1 MILLKS
7 FSLLDNFKMDKRYLA
22 LIAAFLATSIY
33 GINHTVAKEVMP
45 IYIGS
50 SGFIMLRLLGATS
63 IFWLISLFKPNEK
76 IESKDFIKIVFASI
90 LGMCTNML
98 AFFRGLE
105 LSTPINSGVIITLS
119 PVLVLVLSY
128 FFLKERV
135 TLKKIIGIFIG
146 FSGAIFLILN
156 SSKIGINAPN
166 IPLGNSLFL
175 LNASAY
181 AGYLVV
187 VKPLTKKY
195 NIFTLMKWLFLVGLI
210 LSAPIT
216 YNQFIEVNWSDL
228 PWFAIWRMIYVV
240 IGTTFLTYL
249 FNIYAL
255 KTLSPTT
262 VGSFIYLQPI
272 ITIIFALITG
282 NDKLDSTKIISCIL
296 VFIGVYLVSMKNKNA

>member
-1 MILLKS
+1 MS
-7 FSLLDNFKMDKRYLA
+7 KRNLA

-33 GINHTVAKEVMP
+33 GINHTVAKEIMP

-63 IFWLISLFKPNEK
+63 IFWIISLFTPKEK
-76 IESKDFIKIVFASI
+76 IQKKDFFRIIFASI
-90 LGMCTNML
+90 LGMCINML

-119 PVLVLVLSY
+119 PVLVLILSY
-128 FFLKERV
+128 FFLKEKI
-135 TLKKIIGIFIG
+135 TIKKILGILIG
-146 FSGAIFLILN
+146 FSGAVFLILN
-156 SSKIGINAPN
+156 TSKTGINAPN
-166 IPLGNSLFL
+166 IPLGNSFFL

-181 AGYLVV
+181 AGYLII
-187 VKPLTKKY
+187 VKPLTQKY
-195 NIFTLMKWLFLVGLI
+195 SLFTLMKWLFLIGLI
-210 LSAPIT
+210 LSAPLT
-216 YNQFIEVNWSDL
+216 YDQFIKVNWSEL
-228 PWFAIWRMIYVV
+228 PWFAIWRMGYVV

-272 ITIIFALITG
+272 ITIIFALITS
-282 NDKLDSTKIISCIL
+282 NDTLDSTKLLSCLL
-296 VFIGVYLVSMKNKNA
+296 VFIGVYLVSVKNKNN

>member
-1 MILLKS
+1 MS
-7 FSLLDNFKMDKRYLA
+7 KRYLA

-33 GINHTVAKEVMP
+33 GINHTLAKEIMP

-50 SGFIMLRLLGATS
+50 SGFIMLRLLGATL
-63 IFWLISLFKPNEK
+63 IFWLISLFTPYEK
-76 IESKDFIKIVFASI
+76 IEKRDFLKIIFAAV
-90 LGMCTNML
+90 LGMCINML

-119 PVLVLVLSY
+119 PILVLILSY
-128 FFLKERV
+128 FFLKEKV
-135 TLKKIIGIFIG
+135 TLKKILGIIIG
-146 FSGAIFLILN
+146 FSGAVFLILN
-156 SSKIGINAPN
+156 TSKTGMNAPN
-166 IPLGNSLFL
+166 IPLGNSFFL

-181 AGYLVV
+181 AGYLIVI
-187 VKPLTKKY
+187 KPLTSKY
-195 NIFTLMKWLFLVGLI
+195 NIFTIMKWLFLIGLI

-216 YNQFIEVNWSDL
+216 YNQFVEVNWLEL
-228 PWFAIWRMIYVV
+228 PWFAIWRMGYVV

-272 ITIIFALITG
+272 ITIVFALITA
-282 NDKLDSTKIISCIL
+282 NDTLDSIKLLSCLII
-296 VFIGVYLVSMKNKNA
+296 FIGVYLVSVKNRNN

>member
-1 MILLKS
+1 M
-7 FSLLDNFKMDKRYLA
+7 NKRNLA

-33 GINHTVAKEVMP
+33 GINHTIAKEVMP

-63 IFWLISLFKPNEK
+63 IFWFISLFAPKEK
-76 IESKDFIKIVFASI
+76 IERGDFLKIIFASI

-119 PVLVLVLSY
+119 PVLVLILSY
-128 FFLKERV
+128 FFLKEKI
-135 TLKKIIGIFIG
+135 TIKKILGILIG
-146 FSGAIFLILN
+146 FSGAVFLILN
-156 SSKIGINAPN
+156 SSKTGINAPN
-166 IPLGNSLFL
+166 IPLGNSFFL

-181 AGYLVV
+181 AGYLII
-187 VKPLTKKY
+187 VKPLTSKY
-195 NIFTLMKWLFLVGLI
+195 NIFTLMKWLFLIGLI

-216 YNQFIEVNWSDL
+216 FNQFIEVKWTEL
-228 PWFAIWRMIYVV
+228 PWFAMWRMGYVV

-255 KTLSPTT
+255 KKLSPTT

-272 ITIIFALITG
+272 ITIMFALITA
-282 NDKLDSTKIISCIL
+282 NDTLDTTKILSCIL
-296 VFIGVYLVSMKNKNA
+296 VFIGVYLVSFKK

>member
-1 MILLKS
+1 
-7 FSLLDNFKMDKRYLA
+7 MDKRYLA
-22 LIAAFLATSIY
+22 LIAAFLATTIY
-33 GINHTVAKEVMP
+33 GINHTIAKEVMP
-45 IYIGS
+45 IYIES
-50 SGFIMLRLLGATS
+50 SGFIMLRLLGATL
-63 IFWLISLFKPNEK
+63 IFWTISLFTKNEK
-76 IESKDFIKIVFASI
+76 IESRDFLKIVFASI

-119 PVLVLVLSY
+119 PVLVLILSY

-135 TLKKIIGIFIG
+135 TIKKIVGILIG

-156 SSKIGINAPN
+156 SNKVGINAPN
-166 IPLGNSLFL
+166 IPLGNSFFL

-181 AGYLVV
+181 AGYLII

-195 NIFTLMKWLFLVGLI
+195 NVFTLMKWLFLIGLI
-210 LSAPIT
+210 LSTPLT
-216 YNQFIEVNWSDL
+216 YNQFVDVNWSEL
-228 PWFAIWRMIYVV
+228 PWFALWRMIYVV

-255 KTLSPTT
+255 NTLSPTT
-262 VGSFIYLQPI
+262 VSSFIYLQPI

-282 NDKLDSTKIISCIL
+282 SDTLDTTKILSCLL
-296 VFIGVYLVSMKNKNA
+296 VFIGVYLVSLKNKDA

>member
-1 MILLKS
+1 M
-7 FSLLDNFKMDKRYLA
+7 NKRNLA
-22 LIAAFLATSIY
+22 LMAAFLATSIY
-33 GINHTVAKEVMP
+33 GINHTIAKEVMP

-63 IFWLISLFKPNEK
+63 IFWFISLFAPKEK
-76 IESKDFIKIVFASI
+76 IERGDFLKIIFASI

-119 PVLVLVLSY
+119 PVLVLILSY
-128 FFLKERV
+128 FFLREKI
-135 TLKKIIGIFIG
+135 TIKKILGILIG
-146 FSGAIFLILN
+146 FSGAVFLILN
-156 SSKIGINAPN
+156 SSKTGINAPN
-166 IPLGNSLFL
+166 IPLGNSFFL

-181 AGYLVV
+181 AGYLII
-187 VKPLTKKY
+187 VKPLTNKY
-195 NIFTLMKWLFLVGLI
+195 NIFTLMKWLFLIGLI

-216 YNQFIEVNWSDL
+216 FNQFIEVKWTEL
-228 PWFAIWRMIYVV
+228 PWFAIWRMGYVV

-255 KTLSPTT
+255 KKLSPTT

-272 ITIIFALITG
+272 ITIIFALITA
-282 NDKLDSTKIISCIL
+282 NDTLDTTKILSCIL
-296 VFIGVYLVSMKNKNA
+296 VFIGVYLVSFKK

>member
-1 MILLKS
+1 M
-7 FSLLDNFKMDKRYLA
+7 NKRYLA

-33 GINHTVAKEVMP
+33 GVNHTLAKEIMP

-63 IFWLISLFKPNEK
+63 IFWLISFFTPNEK
-76 IESKDFIKIVFASI
+76 IEKRDFLKIIFAAV
-90 LGMCTNML
+90 LGMCINML

-119 PVLVLVLSY
+119 PILVLILSY
-128 FFLKERV
+128 FFLKEKV
-135 TLKKIIGIFIG
+135 TLKKILGIIIG
-146 FSGAIFLILN
+146 FSGAVFLILN
-156 SSKIGINAPN
+156 TSKTGINAPN
-166 IPLGNSLFL
+166 IPLGNSFFL

-181 AGYLVV
+181 AGYLIVI
-187 VKPLTKKY
+187 KPLTSKY
-195 NIFTLMKWLFLVGLI
+195 NIFTIMKWLFLIGLI

-216 YNQFIEVNWSDL
+216 YNQFVEVNWLEL
-228 PWFAIWRMIYVV
+228 PWFAIWRMGYVV

-272 ITIIFALITG
+272 ITIVFALITA
-282 NDKLDSTKIISCIL
+282 NDTLDSIKLLSCLII
-296 VFIGVYLVSMKNKNA
+296 FIGVYLVSVKNRNN

>member
-1 MILLKS
+1 MS
-7 FSLLDNFKMDKRYLA
+7 KRSLA

-33 GINHTVAKEVMP
+33 GINHTVAKEIMP

-63 IFWLISLFKPNEK
+63 IFWIISLFTPKEK
-76 IESKDFIKIVFASI
+76 IQKKDFFRIIFASI
-90 LGMCTNML
+90 LGMCINML

-119 PVLVLVLSY
+119 PVLVLILSY
-128 FFLKERV
+128 FFLKEKI
-135 TLKKIIGIFIG
+135 TIKKILGILIG
-146 FSGAIFLILN
+146 FSGAVFLILN
-156 SSKIGINAPN
+156 TSKTGINAPN
-166 IPLGNSLFL
+166 IPLGNSFFL

-181 AGYLVV
+181 AGYLII
-187 VKPLTKKY
+187 VKPLTQKY
-195 NIFTLMKWLFLVGLI
+195 SLFTLMKWLFLIGLI
-210 LSAPIT
+210 LSAPLT
-216 YNQFIEVNWSDL
+216 YDQFIKVNWSEL
-228 PWFAIWRMIYVV
+228 PWFAIWRMGYVV

-272 ITIIFALITG
+272 ITIIFALVTS
-282 NDKLDSTKIISCIL
+282 NDTLDSTKLLSCLL
-296 VFIGVYLVSMKNKNA
+296 VFIGVYLVSVKNKNN

>member
-1 MILLKS
+1 MS
-7 FSLLDNFKMDKRYLA
+7 KRYLA

-33 GINHTVAKEVMP
+33 GINHTLAKEIMP

-50 SGFIMLRLLGATS
+50 SGFIMLRLLGATL
-63 IFWLISLFKPNEK
+63 IFWLISLFTPYEK
-76 IESKDFIKIVFASI
+76 IEKRDFLKIIFAAV
-90 LGMCTNML
+90 LGMCINML

-119 PVLVLVLSY
+119 PILVLILSY
-128 FFLKERV
+128 FFLKEKV
-135 TLKKIIGIFIG
+135 TLKKILGIIIG
-146 FSGAIFLILN
+146 FSGAVFLILN
-156 SSKIGINAPN
+156 TSKTGMNAPN
-166 IPLGNSLFL
+166 IPLGNSFFL

-181 AGYLVV
+181 AGYLIV
-187 VKPLTKKY
+187 VKPLTSKY
-195 NIFTLMKWLFLVGLI
+195 NIFTIMKWLFLIGLI

-216 YNQFIEVNWSDL
+216 YNQFVEVNWLEL
-228 PWFAIWRMIYVV
+228 PWFAIWRMGYVV

-272 ITIIFALITG
+272 ITIVFALITA
-282 NDKLDSTKIISCIL
+282 NDTLDSIKLLSCLIT
-296 VFIGVYLVSMKNKNA
+296 FIGVYLVSVKNRNN

>member
-1 MILLKS
+1 M
-7 FSLLDNFKMDKRYLA
+7 NKRNLA

-33 GINHTVAKEVMP
+33 GINHTIAKEVMP

-63 IFWLISLFKPNEK
+63 IFWLISLFAPKEK
-76 IESKDFIKIVFASI
+76 IERGDFLKIIFASI

-119 PVLVLVLSY
+119 PVLVLILSY
-128 FFLKERV
+128 FFLKEKI
-135 TLKKIIGIFIG
+135 TIKKILGILIG
-146 FSGAIFLILN
+146 FSGAVFLILN
-156 SSKIGINAPN
+156 SSKTGINAPN
-166 IPLGNSLFL
+166 IPLGNSFFL

-181 AGYLVV
+181 AGYLII
-187 VKPLTKKY
+187 VKPLTSKY
-195 NIFTLMKWLFLVGLI
+195 NIFTLMKWLFLIGLI

-216 YNQFIEVNWSDL
+216 FNQFIEVKWTEL
-228 PWFAIWRMIYVV
+228 PWFAIWRMGYVV

-272 ITIIFALITG
+272 ITIGFALITG
-282 NDKLDSTKIISCIL
+282 NDVLDTTKMFSCLL
-296 VFIGVYLVSMKNKNA
+296 VFIGIYLVSIPNKNN

>member
-1 MILLKS
+1 M
-7 FSLLDNFKMDKRYLA
+7 NKRNLA

-33 GINHTVAKEVMP
+33 GINHTIAKEVMP

-63 IFWLISLFKPNEK
+63 IFWFISLFAPKEK
-76 IESKDFIKIVFASI
+76 IERGDFLKIIFASI

-119 PVLVLVLSY
+119 PVLVLILSY
-128 FFLKERV
+128 FFLKEKI
-135 TLKKIIGIFIG
+135 TIKKILGILIG
-146 FSGAIFLILN
+146 FSGAVFLILN
-156 SSKIGINAPN
+156 SSKTGINAPN
-166 IPLGNSLFL
+166 IPLGNSFFL

-181 AGYLVV
+181 AGYLII
-187 VKPLTKKY
+187 VKQLTSKY
-195 NIFTLMKWLFLVGLI
+195 NIFTLMKWLFLIGLI

-216 YNQFIEVNWSDL
+216 FNQFIEVKWTEL
-228 PWFAIWRMIYVV
+228 PWFAIWRMGYVV

-255 KTLSPTT
+255 KKLSPTT

-272 ITIIFALITG
+272 ITIMFALITA
-282 NDKLDSTKIISCIL
+282 NDTLDSTKILSCIL
-296 VFIGVYLVSMKNKNA
+296 VFIGVYLVSFKK

>member
-1 MILLKS
+1 MS
-7 FSLLDNFKMDKRYLA
+7 KRSLA

-33 GINHTVAKEVMP
+33 GINHTVAKEIMP

-63 IFWLISLFKPNEK
+63 IFWIISLFTPKEK
-76 IESKDFIKIVFASI
+76 IQKKDFFRIIFASI
-90 LGMCTNML
+90 LGMCINML

-119 PVLVLVLSY
+119 PVLVLILSY
-128 FFLKERV
+128 FFLKEKIKI
-135 TLKKIIGIFIG
+135 KKILGILIG
-146 FSGAIFLILN
+146 FSGAVFLILN
-156 SSKIGINAPN
+156 TSKTGINAPN
-166 IPLGNSLFL
+166 IPLGNSFFL

-181 AGYLVV
+181 AGYLII
-187 VKPLTKKY
+187 VKPLTQKY
-195 NIFTLMKWLFLVGLI
+195 SLFTLMKWLFLIGLI
-210 LSAPIT
+210 LSAPLT
-216 YNQFIEVNWSDL
+216 YDQFIKVNWSEL
-228 PWFAIWRMIYVV
+228 PWFAIWRMGYVV

-272 ITIIFALITG
+272 ITIIFALITS
-282 NDKLDSTKIISCIL
+282 NDTLDSTKLLSCLL
-296 VFIGVYLVSMKNKNA
+296 VFIGVYLVSVKNKNN